1 MGLRGGR
8 KHHQGRFVEKAIINS
23 NVEGSTDPRECEGS
37 HSPHVSQASAHKCK
51 ILEAPSVLEST
62 GSWV

>member
-23 NVEGSTDPRECEGS
+23 NVEGSADPRECE
-37 HSPHVSQASAHKCK
+37 
-51 ILEAPSVLEST
+51 EA
-62 GSWV
+62 

>member
-23 NVEGSTDPRECEGS
+23 NAEGSTDPRECEGS
-37 HSPHVSQASAHKCK
+37 HDCMNEYCIFQNKEV
-51 ILEAPSVLEST
+51 
-62 GSWV
+62 